1 MGLCESTDFLTR
13 AVADDLRYWK
23 FGWKAPLIFALIL
36 VVVDLI
42 GRLLV
47 IEQRYIYE
55 YDCDPIGEG
64 ILMIN
69 EISTQRS
76 LKPTPSMTPTSAD
89 LSPHTTQESSTENS
103 VPDRPRNQ
111 PEIIELESTSDLKP
125 WEVIQALASSKRGMN
140 GLLLTLIF
148 GIILGSEDPTLTL
161 RVQDVWHKDSNFVG
175 IIYLI
180 ASAPTFIAG
189 PVIGHFSDKYGS
201 EWIMFPFLVFILP
214 WLPLLILRSSLVGF
228 IFYFTLSNLGL
239 ACALGPTGLEITLA
253 ARGKKG
259 LTEIHQFAAMNVAFA
274 VSTCVGAIAGGQMY
288 DHVEKGWE
296 AVCW

>member
-1 MGLCESTDFLTR
+1 M
-13 AVADDLRYWK
+13 ADAYRYWK

-47 IEQRYIYE
+47 IEQRHIYD

-69 EISTQRS
+69 EVSKQRS
-76 LKPTPSMTPTSAD
+76 LKQTSTTTSGPEDCTPRA
-89 LSPHTTQESSTENS
+89 TQEPSTETP
-103 VPDRPRNQ
+103 VQGQALDQ
-111 PEIIELESTSDLKP
+111 PEIIELESGSDLKP
-125 WEVIQALASSKRGMN
+125 WEVIQALARSKRGMN
-140 GLLLTLIF
+140 GLLLTLIY
-148 GIILGSEDPTLTL
+148 GIVLGTEDPTLTL

-180 ASAPTFIAG
+180 ASAPTFVAG
-189 PVIGHFSDKYGS
+189 PVIGHLSDKYGS
-201 EWIMFPFLVFILP
+201 EWIMFPFLAFTLP
-214 WLPLLILRSSLVGF
+214 WLPLMSLRSSLVGF

-259 LTEIHQFAAMNVAFA
+259 LTEIHQFAAMNVFFA

-288 DHVEKGWE
+288 DHVAKGFE